1 MKYIGA
7 NEDLRSSNANESRHQ
22 GVAAR
27 HRRTA
32 DERSAEGAG
41 YRRKTRLHEDAGQR
55 AGRPHSWLWLGGR
68 RGHGGHANGDAGMH
82 THSTLRDAI
91 FAHPTM
97 AEGLGFVL
105 ANVPARKVQQAT
117 PQILA
122 V

>member
-1 MKYIGA
+1 
-7 NEDLRSSNANESRHQ
+7 
-22 GVAAR
+22 
-27 HRRTA
+27 
-32 DERSAEGAG
+32 
-41 YRRKTRLHEDAGQR
+41 
-55 AGRPHSWLWLGGR
+55 
-68 RGHGGHANGDAGMH
+68 MH